1 MGVEGVLVR
10 LQLGDS
16 PLAASVD
23 SHKDTPMRINTLQV
37 PVSPAAGL
45 PDVPLDVAQ
54 DLQPVRTVN
63 SRSNLQCSLP
73 DVVWDD
79 GLCASLPS
87 IDPLMADSTTR
98 NDGLCASLPSIDPL
112 MADSTMDAIIAAHTE
127 AERATQY
134 NFRRMLPDAVVTDP
148 VKSSELSVERELPVD
163 GFWGLQAEDVFIEPE
178 ENMKSN
184 PQERYETTT
193 EEQSA
198 ADIATGTN
206 QQVTLRDSQE
216 MSCWDFPTASH
227 PSTLHLWDH
236 LLVHM
241 LLIRLRSQVNRLER
255 ASKRWL
261 AALLV
266 LILMFP
272 VSAPSIAVIC
282 LTLCQFMQLQLHDS

>member
-134 NFRRMLPDAVVTDP
+134 NFRRMLPDAVV
-148 VKSSELSVERELPVD
+148 
-163 GFWGLQAEDVFIEPE
+163 
-178 ENMKSN
+178 KSN

-198 ADIATGTN
+198 ADSATGTN
-206 QQVTLRDSQE
+206 QQATLRDSQE